1 MSDKLQLVEGLGDK
15 LKFVG
20 HLFQTSSYEIH

>member
-1 MSDKLQLVEGLGDK
+1 MSDKLQLVVAIPKDSFRQNIDK

-20 HLFQTSSYEIH
+20 P

>member
-1 MSDKLQLVEGLGDK
+1 MSDKLQFGVSQVAGDK

-20 HLFQTSSYEIH
+20 LLNHRTS